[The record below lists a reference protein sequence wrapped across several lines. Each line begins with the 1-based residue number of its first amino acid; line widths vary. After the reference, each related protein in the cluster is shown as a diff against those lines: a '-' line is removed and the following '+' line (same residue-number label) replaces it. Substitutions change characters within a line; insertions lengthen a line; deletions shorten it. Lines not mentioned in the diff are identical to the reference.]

1 MTVRDHLRRAFRFL
15 LPLLYGRSRFKLF
28 LKTSLGD
35 IDLRL
40 QQLASVADF
49 FSGVLRP
56 VRIQAPFGESMLV
69 VAPHQ
74 DDETIGCGG
83 AMALQRRT
91 GRAVSIVV
99 LNDGA
104 IGHDD
109 LGMERQ
115 ELERLRN
122 EESRRAAAV
131 LDIPAP
137 SFLGHADLQADA
149 VRIAEEVAEILRS
162 RKIDVVFTP
171 FVLDTQPDHRR
182 ANYIVAEALRKVD
195 WNIRVLGYEV
205 WGFCI
210 PNVIVAIDEVM
221 ELKLRALACFEFAN
235 RAVNYTW
242 STQGVNMY
250 RSRFTEVGVCRYAE
264 CFFEAPREEFIAL
277 VEKVQAAEAGAG
289 PAIPDGARQ

>member
-1 MTVRDHLRRAFRFL
+1 MTARNYLRGTFRFL
-15 LPLLYGRSRFKLF
+15 LPLLYGRSRFRLF

-40 QQLASVADF
+40 QQLASVVDF
-49 FSGVLRP
+49 FSKVLRP
-56 VRIQAPFGESMLV
+56 IRVQAPFGESMLV

-83 AMALQRRT
+83 AMALQRRS
-91 GRAVSIVV
+91 GRAVSVV
-99 LNDGA
+99 ILNDGA
-104 IGHDD
+104 IEHED
-109 LGMERQ
+109 LGMERR

-122 EESRRAAAV
+122 DESRRAADA

-149 VRIAEEVAEILRS
+149 SRIAEELAEILRA

-205 WGFCI
+205 WGFCV
-210 PNVIVAIDEVM
+210 PNVIVAIDDVM
-221 ELKLRALACFEFAN
+221 ELKVRALACFEFAN

-250 RSRFTEVGVCRYAE
+250 RSRFTEVGACRYAE

-277 VEKVQAAEAGAG
+277 VAKVQAAEIGAG
-289 PAIPDGARQ
+289 QAISSGAQR